1 MKLNQAALE
10 HGSMMPDYEEIKQ
23 QIEQLYELGNQ
34 RILAELPVCGQ
45 PKGTQM
51 NREQIALGMTV
62 KRIASDYTG
71 GRIGRVIDLDGIKP
85 RARVS
90 WEQTRNGEPMK
101 LRTWVRLSDLEPVI
115 TDTTRAKL
123 VQRHQCVRYVGNQ
136 SNTFLGVEN
145 KTSTKK

>member
-1 MKLNQAALE
+1 MTLTPQ
-10 HGSMMPDYEEIKQ
+10 
-23 QIEQLYELGNQ
+23 QLYLLANF
-34 RILAELPVCGQ
+34 RILTELQPVCGQ

-123 VQRHQCVRYVGNQ
+123 VQRHQLDEKLRE
-136 SNTFLGVEN
+136 SEKMGV
-145 KTSTKK
+145 